1 MGDWLVGNFM
11 IFGVHSELDADRS
24 GHYLGLD
31 FPFLAVTALDA
42 SATW

>member
-11 IFGVHSELDADRS
+11 IFGVHSELDAA
-24 GHYLGLD
+24 LGLD